1 MKTIEEEAKEQANA
15 LKIYS
20 SKQDFEKGFKAG
32 VEFAQRWIPIE
43 GDNPP
48 VDESI
53 PFIDLKYSITVEVK
67 NGIKIQS
74 AYFNTETGQWRSLIT
89 GCILNPTHWRQIEL
103 K

>member
-32 VEFAQRWIPIE
+32 VEFAQRWIP
-43 GDNPP
+43 
-48 VDESI
+48 
-53 PFIDLKYSITVEVK
+53 VEEEFPEEDTYVLTLSNRH
-67 NGIKIQS
+67 NGNVYYRVIWFRHGGFFS
-74 AYFNTETGQWRSLIT
+74 TEQTSNI
-89 GCILNPTHWRQIEL
+89 THWRQIEI